1 MVLCTLLYGSPVA
14 EEEVPAVE
22 EENAD
27 DDDPFNAPVE
37 SNENDSGGG
46 DAGFGDDDDLFNAE
60 PSPVDDAA
68 EDDDLFNAP
77 AEENTSAAAAE
88 PADEPQESAQLVFNR
103 QFRAI
108 VQERDAEESAK
119 RQERVEA
126 AESEMD
132 QWRATRAERREKTVT
147 SNREAEQELVE
158 SQKQEKESLS
168 SWAQVVKII
177 DTQANSE
184 EGKTDAARMRSVLIQ
199 LKNTPLKPPIS
210 AAEPVAEE

>member
-1 MVLCTLLYGSPVA
+1 MRSPVA

-37 SNENDSGGG
+37 STENDSGGG

-60 PSPVDDAA
+60 PSPVDATANDDD
-68 EDDDLFNAP
+68 DDDLFNAP
-77 AEENTSAAAAE
+77 MGGDAASAAAAAE

-132 QWRATRAERREKTVT
+132 QWRATRAERREKTVA
-147 SNREAEQELVE
+147 SNRDAEQELVE

>member
-1 MVLCTLLYGSPVA
+1 MVLCTLLCGSPVA